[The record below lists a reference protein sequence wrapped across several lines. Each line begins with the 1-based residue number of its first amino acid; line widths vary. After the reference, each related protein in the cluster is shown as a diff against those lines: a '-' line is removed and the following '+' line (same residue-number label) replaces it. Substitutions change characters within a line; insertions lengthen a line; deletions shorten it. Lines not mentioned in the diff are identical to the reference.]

1 MIPNE
6 KILVISSRILVGFIW
21 SIIILL
27 DKILSGFIKVSS
39 RMLLDVLAGSLQDY
53 LNIEQKRSE
62 HIEY

>member
-1 MIPNE
+1 MIPDE
-6 KILVISSRILVGFIW
+6 KIVVISSRILVGFIW

-39 RMLLDVLAGSLQDY
+39 RMLLDVLARSLQDY